1 MNKHDLVY
9 DNYKQYEIDIE
20 FMKECDKDFLYFGDS
35 FSHRFKFDNDY
46 GASVIKHYGS
56 YGYAEDLFELAVLFF
71 DDKGQGHLTY
81 NTPITNDVVG
91 YLTND
96 KVLELLEQIKN
107 L

>member
-9 DNYKQYEIDIE
+9 NDYKQYEIDIE
-20 FMKECDKDFLYFGDS
+20 FMKECNKDFSMFGDS
-35 FSHRFKFDNDY
+35 FCHRFKFDNDY

-56 YGYAEDLFELAVLFF
+56 YGYEEDLFELAVLFF
-71 DDKGQGHLTY
+71 DDKGQSHLTY